1 MFIATLLSGYFLV
14 LQSGNTS
21 VVIPS
26 EYVNKE
32 TCEKAANV
40 ADSDGWNTLCVPTDT
55 HTANEEF
62 D

>member
-1 MFIATLLSGYFLV
+1 MFIASLLSGYFLV
-14 LQSGNTS
+14 LEYANKAI
-21 VVIPS
+21 VIPS

-32 TCEKAANV
+32 TCEKAANIAASV
-40 ADSDGWNTLCVPTDT
+40 RWFTVCIPTDT